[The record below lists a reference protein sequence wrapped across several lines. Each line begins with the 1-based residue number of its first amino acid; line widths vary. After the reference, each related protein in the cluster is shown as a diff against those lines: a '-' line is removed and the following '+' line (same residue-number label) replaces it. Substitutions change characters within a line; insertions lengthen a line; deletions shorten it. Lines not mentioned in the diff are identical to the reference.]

1 MTKELPRIVY
11 ILFILNACYYLSLGF
26 SGGSVIKNPSANA
39 GDAGSIPGLGRIPEE
54 GNGNPLQ
61 YSCLGIPMDRGAWQ
75 ATVHGVA
82 ESQIKLSN

>member
-1 MTKELPRIVY
+1 MTMASQAMLVK
-11 ILFILNACYYLSLGF
+11 FLSA
-26 SGGSVIKNPSANA
+26 KA
-39 GDAGSIPGLGRIPEE
+39 GDARDTGSIPGLGRFPEE

-82 ESQIKLSN
+82 ESQIQLSN